1 MFLTRENGGG
11 MGSHAK
17 QPQPN
22 TRLRYERKLRHW
34 IQEDVANELSRL
46 CDEEGDAPARG
57 EITAKM
63 VGIWERGEYT
73 PGPFWQKKL
82 CKLFGK
88 NAEELGFI
96 ERQEE
101 IQEVPHHFT
110 TPAIHIVI
118 PGSVMRTNPVEV
130 KLSANGEAS
139 MPVSAQRQGS
149 ASSPLIAAHD
159 AISLRLLHALE

>member
-1 MFLTRENGGG
+1 MFLTGENGGG
-11 MGSHAK
+11 MGSNAK

-22 TRLRYERKLRHW
+22 TRLRYERKFRHW
-34 IQEDVANELSRL
+34 TQEDVANELSRL
-46 CDEEGDAPARG
+46 CDEEGDVPARG

-96 ERQEE
+96 ERQSE
-101 IQEVPHHFT
+101 IQEIPHPFT

-118 PGSVMRTNPVEV
+118 PGSVIGANPVDI
-130 KLSANGEAS
+130 KRSANGEVS
-139 MPVSAQRQGS
+139 IPVGEPGRGS
-149 ASSPLIAAHD
+149 
-159 AISLRLLHALE
+159 